1 MTQDVH
7 LLTNRSKRM
16 TAKQGADERFCT
28 RRRRRKENT
37 LIRESVVKTPEPKSS
52 DKRKP
57 LKHPLGVA
65 HQGRLS
71 PKGPCALHGPT
82 GSLAGG
88 SSDRNGTRS
97 PVPVA
102 ALGATPWPSAQEGT
116 GRQARFGYT
125 LVEAREGL
133 PDDSTGRCIP
143 AAAKPG
149 QDLRQGPAG
158 KTQEYPAQT
167 PLPSE
172 QVAREAAHAAQSS
185 RIVTVEGLG
194 PVCLP
199 SSRAPPLRTP
209 HHLQEGSFMTSSTEE
224 S

>member
-1 MTQDVH
+1 MSQAFPI
-7 LLTNRSKRM
+7 NQYAIPFSRSGSK
-16 TAKQGADERFCT
+16 AC
-28 RRRRRKENT
+28 
-37 LIRESVVKTPEPKSS
+37 PKITEVN
-52 DKRKP
+52 
-57 LKHPLGVA
+57 LNLCGYY
-65 HQGRLS
+65 S
-71 PKGPCALHGPT
+71 PFP
-82 GSLAGG
+82 
-88 SSDRNGTRS
+88 
-97 PVPVA
+97 
-102 ALGATPWPSAQEGT
+102 
-116 GRQARFGYT
+116 ARFGYT

-172 QVAREAAHAAQSS
+172 QVAREAAHAAQAS

-209 HHLQEGSFMTSSTEE
+209 HHPQEGSFMTSSTEE

>member
-116 GRQARFGYT
+116 GRQ
-125 LVEAREGL
+125 
-133 PDDSTGRCIP
+133 
-143 AAAKPG
+143 G
-149 QDLRQGPAG
+149 Q
-158 KTQEYPAQT
+158 
-167 PLPSE
+167 
-172 QVAREAAHAAQSS
+172 
-185 RIVTVEGLG
+185 
-194 PVCLP
+194 
-199 SSRAPPLRTP
+199 
-209 HHLQEGSFMTSSTEE
+209 
-224 S
+224 